1 MIITWLSWC
10 PGRAPRSVICSPSR
24 LETQDVKMPT
34 WLRSVLIISLALGCS
49 AAGMAQFSR
58 PKVTYDRFK
67 WQVYHAPHFDIYYY
81 PEEEA
86 FLERMVSFSESAYL
100 KLSEDLDH
108 QLSIRVPLIY
118 YKTHPEFEQT
128 NIILQEIPEAVGAFA
143 EPLQSRMV
151 LPIDGPPDKTYKLI
165 LHELTHIF
173 EYDILFNNQLGRT
186 FRANPPLWIMEG
198 LASFLAEDEDSFD
211 QMAIRDAV
219 VNSLV
224 PRIQEL
230 GGGFLTYRFGNAVFT
245 FIHERWGMEG
255 VRNFLF
261 EYRKV
266 LLRNN
271 IPKAL
276 KEAFGMDIDE
286 FNRQFQKYL
295 RQRYLPYLLEKSEPA
310 DYGREIGFQRP
321 GVFTFAPT
329 VSPGGELVAVLA
341 NRKLELDLWIVS
353 GSDGAPLRNVTKGF
367 TNKWQYLTTEVF
379 AGKRDLTWSPAG
391 DMVAVFV
398 RKENRRNLVLFNP
411 RTGKRLRIIPMPSLA
426 LQASPAFSPDGTVV
440 AFSANV
446 GGVFDIY
453 TYDLVS
459 GEIINRT
466 DDPYVD
472 SNPMWSADGTTLLYN
487 RRINAYEKIFEVMAS
502 DPTRKTQLTFGE
514 SSDIMPAYARDGR
527 RIYYS
532 SDRGD
537 GIFNLFE
544 LDLAGGSERRL
555 TDIMTGVFAP
565 VELDTL
571 GDKNVVVFTA
581 YFRGRYRLYRME
593 LGPPEEEIPLSS
605 RDLSTVELQ
614 PFTPPLQLT
623 LDEDQKEKYKRSYQ
637 VESPGLEVGVTDNGT
652 FFGNTALTLAD
663 LMGDK
668 RWIFAVSTVSS
679 YSNLD
684 VLHVDYSRRTNF
696 IYHVYQHEDFFFFPR
711 RLPGGFVEI
720 EIAKQRFSG
729 GSFSIQYP
737 FNRHYGFDAS
747 LGLTDA
753 SVPVVETAFDSNG
766 NSFTRLEDVDYRS
779 VDLGFFFTADT
790 TRWQSWGPHHGQRFR
805 IGAVAS
811 PEIGGEGGD
820 LVTYQVDYRK
830 YFKITRRS
838 SFAMRTVGIISS
850 AENTEFRR
858 TYSIGGL
865 NQLRG
870 FGYRDYRGDR
880 VFFQNFEFRLP
891 LVDQLRFPF
900 GGSIRDIR
908 AVLFMDIG
916 GAYYEGGEW
925 YDPIEEVFIAKIPKG
940 QDRCS
945 ATGFMDTF
953 QRCREGWEFSKGGE
967 LQNGVASFGVGLN
980 MRLGFLELN
989 WVFAKQTNFSET
1001 IGPWRSAFYIGNK
1014 F

>member
-1 MIITWLSWC
+1 
-10 PGRAPRSVICSPSR
+10 V
-24 LETQDVKMPT
+24 QMPT
-34 WLRSVLIISLALGCS
+34 WLRSILMVGLALVYPVM
-49 AAGMAQFSR
+49 GMAQFHQ

-67 WQVYHAPHFDIYYY
+67 WQVYHSPHFDIHYY
-81 PEEEA
+81 PEEEI
-86 FLERMVSFSESAYL
+86 FLEQMVSFSESAYL

-108 QLSIRVPLIY
+108 QLSMRVPLIY

-128 NIILQEIPEAVGAFA
+128 NIELQEIPEAVGAFA
-143 EPLQSRMV
+143 EPLQNRMV

-165 LHELTHIF
+165 THELTHIF
-173 EYDILFNNQLGRT
+173 QFDILFNNQLGRT
-186 FRANPPLWIMEG
+186 FRANPPLWLMEG
-198 LASFLAEDEDSFD
+198 LASFLAEDEDSLD

-224 PRIQEL
+224 PRIEQL
-230 GGGFLTYRFGNAVFT
+230 GALSFLTYRFGNALFT
-245 FIHERWGMEG
+245 FIHDRWGMEG

-295 RQRYLPYLLEKSEPA
+295 RQRYLPYLLEKNEPA
-310 DYGREIGFQRP
+310 DYGREIGFGRP
-321 GVFTFAPT
+321 GIYTFAPT

-353 GSDGAPLRNVTKGF
+353 GADGSPLRNITKGF
-367 TNKWQYLTTEVF
+367 TNDWEYLTTEVF
-379 AGKRDLTWSPAG
+379 AGKRDLSWSPAG

-398 RKENRRNLVLFNP
+398 RKENRRNLVLFHP
-411 RTGKRLRIIPMPSLA
+411 RTGARLRTIPMPSLA

-440 AFSANV
+440 AFAANV
-446 GGVFDIY
+446 GGIFDIY
-453 TYDLVS
+453 TYDLLS

-472 SNPMWSADGTTLLYN
+472 SNPMWSSDGTSLLYN

-502 DPTRKTQLTFGE
+502 DPTRKTQLTFGD
-514 SSDIMPAYARDGR
+514 SSDIMPAYSRDGR

-537 GIFNLFE
+537 GIFNLFA

-555 TDIMTGVFAP
+555 TDVMTGVFAP

-581 YFRGRYRLYRME
+581 YFRGRYQLYRME
-593 LGPPEEEIPLSS
+593 LGPPEEEIPLSG

-614 PFTPPLQLT
+614 PFKAPLQLT
-623 LDEDQKEKYKRSYQ
+623 LDEAQKEKYKRRYQ
-637 VESPGLEVGVTDNGT
+637 VESPGLDVGVTDDGT
-652 FFGNTALTLAD
+652 FFGNTALSLSD

-668 RWIFAVSTVSS
+668 RWIFVVSSISS

-684 VLHVDYSRRTNF
+684 ILHVDYSRRTNF
-696 IYHVYQHEDFFFFPR
+696 SYYAFQHEDFFFFPR
-711 RLPGGFVEI
+711 PRADGSFAI
-720 EIAKQRFSG
+720 QIAKQRFSG
-729 GSFSIQYP
+729 GSFGIQYP
-737 FNRHYGFDAS
+737 FNRHYGFDTS
-747 LGLTDA
+747 VGVTDA
-753 SVPVVETAFDSNG
+753 SVPVIRTVFTPGPPPGSE
-766 NSFTRLEDVDYRS
+766 TRLEDVDFRS
-779 VDLGFFFTADT
+779 ADVGFFFTGDT
-790 TRWQSWGPHHGQRFR
+790 TRWQSSGPFHGQRFR
-805 IGAVAS
+805 IGATAS
-811 PEIGGEGGD
+811 PEIGGEGGTITNYR
-820 LVTYQVDYRK
+820 LDYRK
-830 YFKITRRS
+830 YFKMTRRS
-838 SFAMRTVGIISS
+838 SFAMRTVGIIANSGD
-850 AENTEFRR
+850 TQFQQ

-870 FGYRDYRGDR
+870 YGYRDFRGDR
-880 VFFQNFEFRLP
+880 VFFQNLEFRLP

-900 GGSIRDIR
+900 GASLRDIR
-908 AVLFMDIG
+908 AVLFMDVG
-916 GAYYEGGEW
+916 GAYYQGGEW
-925 YDPIEEVFIAKIPKG
+925 FDPVAQEFIAKVPLG
-940 QDRCS
+940 DDRCAS
-945 ATGFMDTF
+945 TGFISTSDTTGNP
-953 QRCREGWEFSKGGE
+953 CREKWSFYNSKDSE
-967 LQNGVASFGVGLN
+967 LQNGVASFGVGLT
-980 MRLGFLELN
+980 MRLGFLEMN
-989 WVFAKQTNFSET
+989 WVFAKRTNFSET
-1001 IGPWRSAFYIGNK
+1001 IGPWRSAFYIGTK